1 MTSLPVLSPPPG
13 DQLGPYWNDAVCREL
28 PTLREAFD
36 LDRMRTALDAVLG
49 DGRGG
54 VVRCHAPSATYMP
67 GVGCTLRYR
76 IELAS
81 GGAEPELTVVTAR
94 LFPSDRLATQYF
106 AARLAPL
113 ATRLAGRTPGGSL
126 PASAALMHDL
136 RMTAALFPLDGELPT
151 LVDAAD
157 PTVVSELLSRDVFA
171 RQRLIDVRLGHYG
184 RGRRCVLRYLVSEPG
199 GGGRELIG
207 KVVADGSAA
216 HAHQVLR
223 ALTADR
229 GENPARLLRVPA
241 TLGYHH
247 HLRLLLL
254 ESVSGMALCSA
265 RVKSHLRGDQ
275 PQPHQAADEVAS
287 CARIAASLHR
297 CSVDAG
303 RQRAAGGDLRTL
315 QRSTMRIR
323 AVSPQL
329 GERLLDRLHAVRERL
344 SRSTPLPPGLCH
356 GDFKLNQ
363 IIGEGPRRSLID
375 LDTAC
380 WAEPA
385 LDLGQFL
392 AYLRLKAIDLGGTG
406 LVDDL
411 CGIFMHAYVESRG
424 WPGGEIPRL
433 EERTASY
440 EALSLL
446 SRAVHSWYKFKPE
459 RLQASLT
466 LLDERLSCAPR

>member
-1 MTSLPVLSPPPG
+1 MTSLPVLSPPLAH
-13 DQLGPYWNDAVCREL
+13 QLGPYWNDAVCREL

-36 LDRMRTALDAVLG
+36 LDRMRTALDAGLG
-49 DGRGG
+49 AGHGS

-76 IELAS
+76 IELA
-81 GGAEPELTVVTAR
+81 GAETREPTVVTAR
-94 LFPSDRLATQYF
+94 LFPSDRSATRYF
-106 AARLAPL
+106 VARLAPL
-113 ATRLAGRTPGGSL
+113 ATRVAGRTPGGSL
-126 PASAALMHDL
+126 PASAAVLHEL
-136 RMTAALFPLDGELPT
+136 SMTAALFPLDGDLPT

-157 PTVVSELLSRDVFA
+157 PTIVSALLRRDA
-171 RQRLIDVRLGHYG
+171 SAPHRLIDVRLGHYG

-199 GGGRELIG
+199 ACSRELIG
-207 KVVADGSAA
+207 KVVADGTAA
-216 HAHQVLR
+216 NAHLVLR
-223 ALTADR
+223 ALTAD
-229 GENPARLLRVPA
+229 GHENKTRSLRVPA

-254 ESVSGMALCSA
+254 ESVSGTALCSA

-275 PQPHQAADEVAS
+275 PQPRQAADEVAT

-303 RQRAAGGDLRTL
+303 RQRAAEGDLRRL
-315 QRSTMRIR
+315 QRSAARIR

-329 GERLLDRLHAVRERL
+329 GDRLLDRLHAVRERL
-344 SRSTPLPPGLCH
+344 SRSTPLSPGLCH

-363 IIGEGPRRSLID
+363 IVGEGRRRSLID

-411 CGIFMHAYVESRG
+411 CGVFMHAYVESRG
-424 WPGGEIPRL
+424 WPDGEIPWL

-459 RLQASLT
+459 RLHASLT
-466 LLDERLSCAPR
+466 LLDERLSCAPQ